1 MRQVRCVTVTR
12 GSRLRPAHQRTV
24 GVKKSRPDLIA
35 IVFII
40 ISGSL
45 VYSNVLHGPF
55 LVDDIRYIRDNP
67 TIRELSGFLNLSGT
81 RYIAFLSFALN
92 YAVGG
97 PDTFGYH
104 LVNMVIHILNGILV
118 YLLVTALFST
128 PAMEEAKERWSRA
141 VAFTASILF
150 TVHPLQTQAVSYIT
164 QRFTSL
170 AAFFYLSAVLLY
182 ILSRLRETG
191 GRRAA
196 LYALAFLS
204 GLLAQ
209 KTKEISFTLP
219 AAIALVEAAFFT
231 GGAKRRILRVLPF
244 VILFAVIPIELFMPG
259 PGPEGMAG
267 RLRLLQLQDM
277 ARFST
282 KDYFLTELPI
292 LVTYLRLV
300 FLPAGQTIDHDYTV
314 YHSFFRAPVVASFFF
329 LSVLFFGA
337 LYVLARSRRGR
348 PLPLL
353 ASFGVV
359 WFFMTISVESS
370 IVPIKDAF
378 FEHRLYLPGAGLY
391 TSIAAVLF
399 LAGGAS
405 RVRRKVVLCLVA
417 AAVIVL
423 SGLTYKRNRVWTSPL
438 LFWQDAVEK
447 SPDRAMGYNNLGNV
461 YQRMGDMERALA
473 FYRKAVSLDPSYAYP
488 HNNIGV
494 ILLNRGR
501 DSEALGEFRKALGL
515 KPDYPEA
522 MVNTAMALLKLG
534 RAEEALPYAMA
545 AVRARPDLAPA
556 FNATGIAL
564 TAAGRPEEAIRYL
577 KRAIYLKP
585 GYADA
590 YNNLGLALIFARRY
604 EEAEEVLRK
613 AVAMRPSSRKYRRN
627 LELAR
632 RLASGEK

>member
-1 MRQVRCVTVTR
+1 
-12 GSRLRPAHQRTV
+12 V

-378 FEHRLYLPGAGLY
+378 FEHRLYLPGAA
-391 TSIAAVLF
+391 SIRPSPQCCSSQEALRGCGERSYSASSPPLSSSF
-399 LAGGAS
+399 RAS
-405 RVRRKVVLCLVA
+405 RTRGTVCGPLRFS
-417 AAVIVL
+417 
-423 SGLTYKRNRVWTSPL
+423 SGRTRSKNLRTGPWATTTWATST
-438 LFWQDAVEK
+438 
-447 SPDRAMGYNNLGNV
+447 
-461 YQRMGDMERALA
+461 
-473 FYRKAVSLDPSYAYP
+473 
-488 HNNIGV
+488 
-494 ILLNRGR
+494 RGW
-501 DSEALGEFRKALGL
+501 AIWKGPWPF
-515 KPDYPEA
+515 
-522 MVNTAMALLKLG
+522 T
-534 RAEEALPYAMA
+534 
-545 AVRARPDLAPA
+545 
-556 FNATGIAL
+556 
-564 TAAGRPEEAIRYL
+564 GRP
-577 KRAIYLKP
+577 
-585 GYADA
+585 
-590 YNNLGLALIFARRY
+590 
-604 EEAEEVLRK
+604 
-613 AVAMRPSSRKYRRN
+613 SRSTPLTPTRTTTS
-627 LELAR
+627 
-632 RLASGEK
+632 ASYC